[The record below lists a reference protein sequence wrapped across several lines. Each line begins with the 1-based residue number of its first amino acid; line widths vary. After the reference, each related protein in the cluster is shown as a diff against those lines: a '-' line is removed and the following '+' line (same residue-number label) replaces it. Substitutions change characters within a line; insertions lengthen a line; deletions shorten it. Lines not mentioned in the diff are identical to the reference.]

1 VFSQFP
7 GETRRSRTNVRL
19 LKKGSWLVALL
30 LVLAMVAA
38 ACGDDDDNSGN
49 AGNTTETTAASEEV
63 PQGGTLV
70 IGAEQEGDCLDWI
83 GSCSGASWMF
93 WSVNTQ
99 TMPRTYSVEKDGDG
113 WKLEPTNLL
122 TGEADLK
129 TSPKQVVTYHINPKA
144 VWSDGTPITSKD
156 FKFTWEQVMNTS
168 DVYDKSG
175 YDKIESVDDSDP
187 ATAVVTFKE
196 PYADWKSTPFAG
208 NYGIYPAHLVKDH
221 SELAN
226 GYTFSGGP
234 WKLDHWTKGTEWVLV
249 PNDKYWGP
257 KPKLDKV
264 VFKLIS
270 DTSAEF
276 QAFKAGEVQ
285 GIYPQ
290 PQLDAIDQINAG
302 LEGAKAQYSGNTGNA
317 EGLWINNSK
326 PPFDDVKVRQA
337 LAYSLDRDAIV
348 KRLFGGVKVDKAL
361 QTVTAPI
368 LSDYATLDAF
378 SKYKKDLS
386 KVDELMKSAGYAK
399 GTDGIWAKGGQ
410 KASFVM
416 KTTAGNKRRELTE
429 QVMQQ
434 QLKDAGFEMTIQ
446 NAASGDLFGDQ
457 LPKGDFNIGLYA
469 NVLTS
474 FYPSNC
480 NLFCIKN
487 IPTDANKFSGNNWT
501 RTNDSELDKLYT
513 TVDTELDI
521 DKAQAANKDGD
532 KRLAEIVGM
541 LPLDPLPNILLTS
554 TKIVGPVADNP
565 VMGPFWGLSQWGL
578 KA

>member
-1 VFSQFP
+1 MRQTAGRARP
-7 GETRRSRTNVRL
+7 
-19 LKKGSWLVALL
+19 LVVL
-30 LVLAMVAA
+30 LVLVLTAA
-38 ACGDDDDNSGN
+38 ACGGDDDDTG
-49 AGNTTETTAASEEV
+49 AGTTATTASAAS
-63 PQGGTLV
+63 GGTLV
-70 IGAEQEGDCLDWI
+70 LGAEQEGDCTDWVGTCG
-83 GSCSGASWMF
+83 GSSWFF
-93 WSVNTQ
+93 WSIAVHTL
-99 TMPRTYSVEKDGDG
+99 PRAFSVEKKGDAWAYAPTDVLAG
-113 WKLEPTNLL
+113 EPSLE
-122 TGEADLK
+122 
-129 TSPKQVVTYHINPKA
+129 TSPRQTVTYRINPAAK
-144 VWSDGTPITSKD
+144 WSDGTPITSKD
-156 FKFTWEQVMNTS
+156 FAFTWDQLAHAA
-168 DVYDKSG
+168 DIYDRTG
-175 YDKIESVDDSDP
+175 YDRIDSVDASKPD
-187 ATAVVTFKE
+187 TAVVTFRDR
-196 PYADWKSTPFAG
+196 YADWRSLFG
-208 NYGIYPAHLVKDH
+208 GSFGILPAHLVKDH
-221 SELAN
+221 AEMAD
-226 GYTFSGGP
+226 GYTWSGGP

-249 PNDKYWGP
+249 PNENYWGP

-276 QAFKAGEVQ
+276 QAFKAGEVL

-290 PQLDAIDQINAG
+290 PQLDAVDQITAG
-302 LEGAKAQYSGNTGNA
+302 LEGAKAQYSGETGNA

-337 LAYSLDRDAIV
+337 LGYSLDRDAIV
-348 KRLFGGVKVDKAL
+348 NRLFGKVGVDKAL

-368 LSDYATLDAF
+368 LKDYATLDAF

-416 KTTAGNKRRELTE
+416 KSTAGNKRRELTE

-446 NAASGDLFGDQ
+446 NAAAGDLFGDQ

-487 IPTDANKFSGNNWT
+487 IPNEGNGFSGNNWT
-501 RTNDSELDKLYT
+501 RTNDAELDKLYS
-513 TVDTELDI
+513 TVDSELDA
-521 DKAQAANKDGD
+521 DKAQQANKDGD
-532 KRLAEIVGM
+532 ERLAEIVGI

-554 TKIVGPVADNP
+554 TKIVGPVSDNP
-565 VMGPFWGLSQWGL
+565 VMGPFWKLHSWGI